1 MKSNTLHTFEF
12 PSPSED
18 CILWKVGRTVTDA
31 KLTEIENNSL
41 PFLEFCTIVPQDDA
55 IAFLT
60 IYL

>member
-1 MKSNTLHTFEF
+1 M
-12 PSPSED
+12 
-18 CILWKVGRTVTDA
+18 TDA